1 MIQEDLIESISKYV
15 SVSENEKI
23 DPVQKIIDVQTVDNS
38 KKICLNCHCVID
50 KHSEKCLAC
59 GYTSKNY
66 PSREILYGDIAEHH
80 PKELPNIKI
89 GEIIDVNPN
98 SCQTIKLVSENL
110 CKQGG
115 VGSIR
120 KWIRIGFD
128 GFLYRIASN
137 LRKEILV
144 CSICKSQ
151 IDTKVSSFE
160 SHVKENQTLIENP
173 TSDLFFGNVL
183 LVVGAGHMEKNL
195 LLAVF
200 RLCRKLFI
208 EKLAYR
214 LGFHSKK
221 AIEYIVNC
229 GNHSWQI
236 SSIAYEAFSRELV
249 FVYLLECLGKKA
261 KPTPNHFTEWQKN
274 EVKNANYHL
283 Y

>member
-23 DPVQKIIDVQTVDNS
+23 DPIQKIIDVQTVDNS
-38 KKICLNCHCVID
+38 KKICLNCQCVID
-50 KHSEKCLAC
+50 KRSGKCLAC

-98 SCQTIKLVSENL
+98 SRQTIKLVLENL
-110 CKQGG
+110 CKECG

-128 GFLYRIASN
+128 GVPYRIPSN

-160 SHVKENQTLIENP
+160 SHVKENHTLIENP
-173 TSDLFFGNVL
+173 TSDLCFGNVL
-183 LVVGAGHMEKNL
+183 LVVGAVHMEKKL

-200 RLCRKLFI
+200 RLCKKLFI

-214 LGFHSKK
+214 LGFRSKK

-229 GNHSWQI
+229 GNH
-236 SSIAYEAFSRELV
+236 
-249 FVYLLECLGKKA
+249 
-261 KPTPNHFTEWQKN
+261 
-274 EVKNANYHL
+274 HL
-283 Y
+283 S